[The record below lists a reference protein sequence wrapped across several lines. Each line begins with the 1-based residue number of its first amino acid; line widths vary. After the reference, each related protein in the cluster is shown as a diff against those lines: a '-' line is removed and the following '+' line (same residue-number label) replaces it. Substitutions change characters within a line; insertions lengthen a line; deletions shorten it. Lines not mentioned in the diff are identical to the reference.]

1 MINLL
6 ALWSDRSRASAD
18 VKRIVMEHVA
28 ELDANAWASR
38 HVEDAATS
46 GGALP
51 GRRSPALSDH
61 RSLSSGH
68 KAGPPKPRRIRR
80 HIDHPDHRRAW

>member
-28 ELDANAWASR
+28 ELDANA
-38 HVEDAATS
+38 
-46 GGALP
+46 
-51 GRRSPALSDH
+51 
-61 RSLSSGH
+61 
-68 KAGPPKPRRIRR
+68 
-80 HIDHPDHRRAW
+80 